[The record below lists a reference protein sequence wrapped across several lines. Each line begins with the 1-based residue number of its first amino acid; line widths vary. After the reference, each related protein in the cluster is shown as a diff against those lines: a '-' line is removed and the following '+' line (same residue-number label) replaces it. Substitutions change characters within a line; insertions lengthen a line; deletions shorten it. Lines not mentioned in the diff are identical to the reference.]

1 MNFSLFLTSD
11 ETFSEVEI
19 YSYVLKREGGFLL
32 PRKARSLNNS

>member
-19 YSYVLKREGGFLL
+19 YSYVLKRGGFLL
-32 PRKARSLNNS
+32 PRKARRLNNS